1 MVRDP
6 YAVLGVSR
14 SATEEEIK
22 TAYRRLAK
30 QYHPDLNPGDPTAA
44 AKMNEVN
51 EAYEQIK
58 NPQQQTGQNTY
69 YNPYGSQNPYG
80 DRQQT
85 QDPFEDFRRYYG
97 PFGFGYQNFDTEQQQ
112 EQQEQR
118 QYRRRPGS
126 LLLRLFV
133 GFIVLQLFL
142 RLFGGLLCM
151 PFWAFR
157 PEPQYAGEQYSQTG
171 TPN

>member
-1 MVRDP
+1 MISDP
-6 YAVLGVSR
+6 YKVLGVSPDA
-14 SATEEEIK
+14 SDEEIK
-22 TAYRRLAK
+22 TAYRKLAK
-30 QYHPDLNPGDPTAA
+30 KYHPDLNPGDPTAA

-80 DRQQT
+80 DRQQS
-85 QDPFEDFRRYYG
+85 QDPFEEFRRYG
-97 PFGFGYQNFDTEQQQ
+97 PFGFGYQKFDTEQQ
-112 EQQEQR
+112 EQQERQ

-126 LLLRLFV
+126 LLLRLFL
-133 GFIVLQLFL
+133 GFIVLQLVL
-142 RLFGGLLCM
+142 RLFGSVMCLPYILFDPGY
-151 PFWAFR
+151 
-157 PEPQYAGEQYSQTG
+157 PQYAGEQYSQAG